1 MADISVKRRKI
12 KRITKLSDLV
22 EKAEK
27 TEAYNELK
35 EILVE
40 INRFNDLD
48 IDNVLKE
55 KINTL

>member
-1 MADISVKRRKI
+1 MADISVKRKKV